1 MLFYYDKITVV
12 ACGKYL
18 SLDYCPIS
26 VAFVILKPKICILS
40 VICGYN
46 RILTRLLSFPLQN
59 PDSSTSLGRQ

>member
-46 RILTRLLSFPLQN
+46 RILTDYSIFHCKILTAQ
-59 PDSSTSLGRQ
+59 QA